1 MLRRLLVCLLLAN
14 LSNAQSYTKI
24 EVWENNAW
32 SNVSLQTFEYGGS
45 GTLMTESLQMWN
57 GSAWSNNQ
65 RILYSYPWLQTV
77 ALSQNW
83 NASDQIWV
91 DESRST
97 KTTAGDITTITEIWQ
112 DAWVNDQ
119 KVVQTISPSIETHSY
134 WDSDQWN
141 NSHRVLYNFYP
152 NNGGNET
159 VNQSW
164 DGQAWIN
171 SSRHEI
177 VYNYDTVTND
187 LLSTEILD
195 QTWDNGWENLSRY
208 VTDAMVDNEE
218 YTTHYSWDG
227 NDWAVVGRAIR
238 TVDGDNQHTL
248 YEAYD
253 AGSGLWIPDN
263 QNFVEVD
270 WNNSLTVRTYQLYA
284 DGWENFYRVTEYN
297 APLLGVEKK
306 KIEISVYPNPSQET
320 VNIKASEPV
329 TAYELFGLDGKII
342 AIGTPN
348 DDSFSV
354 DVSGLSRGVY
364 LLKTGGTVTRI
375 LKR

>member
-97 KTTAGDITTITEIWQ
+97 KTTAGDITTITHILQ
-112 DAWVNDQ
+112 DARVDNQ
-119 KVVQTISPSIETHSY
+119 KVVQTITPSIQTHSY
-134 WDSDQWN
+134 WDSDHWN
-141 NSHRVLYNFYP
+141 NSHRVLYHFYP
-152 NNGGNET
+152 NPAGNES

-171 SSRHEI
+171 CSRHEI
-177 VYNYDTVTND
+177 VYN
-187 LLSTEILD
+187 
-195 QTWDNGWENLSRY
+195 
-208 VTDAMVDNEE
+208 
-218 YTTHYSWDG
+218 
-227 NDWAVVGRAIR
+227 
-238 TVDGDNQHTL
+238 
-248 YEAYD
+248 
-253 AGSGLWIPDN
+253 
-263 QNFVEVD
+263 
-270 WNNSLTVRTYQLYA
+270 
-284 DGWENFYRVTEYN
+284 
-297 APLLGVEKK
+297 
-306 KIEISVYPNPSQET
+306 
-320 VNIKASEPV
+320 
-329 TAYELFGLDGKII
+329 
-342 AIGTPN
+342 
-348 DDSFSV
+348 
-354 DVSGLSRGVY
+354 
-364 LLKTGGTVTRI
+364 
-375 LKR
+375 